1 MGEAQRAVAEC
12 VEVASYDG
20 GLDTGAGD
28 AIVTLHGYI
37 REEGRDVNDVGIE
50 GSVAVAG
57 STPEGCAR
65 QATEWEG
72 LGVSHISVN
81 TASARFTSV
90 DQHVDS
96 LRRFKD
102 TL

>member
-28 AIVTLHGYI
+28 AIATLHGYI

-50 GSVAVAG
+50 GSVAVTG
-57 STPEGCAR
+57 GTPEGCAR
-65 QATEWEG
+65 QATAWEG

-102 TL
+102 AL

>member
-12 VEVASYDG
+12 VEVAAYDG

-28 AIVTLHGYI
+28 AIATLHGYI

-57 STPEGCAR
+57 GTSERCAR
-65 QATEWEG
+65 QATAWEG

-81 TASARFTSV
+81 TTSAGFTSV
-90 DQHVDS
+90 DQYVDS

-102 TL
+102 AL

>member
-1 MGEAQRAVAEC
+1 MGDAQRAVAEC
-12 VEVASYDG
+12 VEVATYDG

-28 AIVTLHGYI
+28 AIATLHGYI

-50 GSVAVAG
+50 GLVAVASG
-57 STPEGCAR
+57 TPERCAR
-65 QATEWEG
+65 QATVWEG
-72 LGVSHISVN
+72 LGVSHMSAN
-81 TASARFTSV
+81 TASAGFTSV

-102 TL
+102 AL